1 MRAFSPKYLSLPGQ
15 SIRCQLMDIDKLLDA
30 VGWTKT
36 ALLEMMQVLATKPPF
51 AKIAVS
57 FFS

>member
-1 MRAFSPKYLSLPGQ
+1 MRALPPKYLSLPSQ
-15 SIRCQLMDIDKLLDA
+15 SIRCQLMDIDKPLDA

-36 ALLEMMQVLATKPPF
+36 ALLEMMQVLANKPLL
-51 AKIAVS
+51 AKITVS